1 MRPRVV
7 LVGVVLITI
16 VVGIFVVP
24 KAFARITADG
34 SPSARSGVVADPPQ
48 APAARPASPTLRAAP
63 VTLDTDAPFWSW
75 ALLDRRSGELAGSAN
90 FNQTNTTESM
100 IKVWLV
106 SDYLRHHPDPDQA
119 TLRKLSSAIR
129 DSDDTAAQWAYRQGG
144 SDAVVR
150 RLVTTCG
157 LTDTTVHSGWWS
169 LTKMSARD
177 AVRMGNCIADGR
189 AAGPK
194 WTDWV
199 LSEMRQVRGTVD
211 QQQERSGG
219 GRWGII
225 DALPAD
231 TARTVA
237 IKNGWTPQGYD
248 GRWHINCLAVTDDWV
263 LAVQAQYPYG
273 KWPSGAAVP
282 EGLDK
287 GAGICRQVT
296 EQLLTTQP

>member
-1 MRPRVV
+1 VV
-7 LVGVVLITI
+7 LVGIVLITI

-24 KAFARITADG
+24 KAFARIATDN
-34 SPSARSGVVADPPQ
+34 SSSARSGVVADPPK
-48 APAARPASPTLRAAP
+48 APAAQPAAPTVRARP
-63 VTLDTDAPFWSW
+63 VTLDTNVPFWSW
-75 ALLDRRSGELAGSAN
+75 ALLDRRTGTVAGSAN
-90 FNQTNTTESM
+90 LADTNTTESM

-106 SDYLRHHPDPDQA
+106 SDYLRHHPNPDGA
-119 TLRKLSSAIR
+119 TLQKLSRAIR

-150 RLVTTCG
+150 RLISTCG

-177 AVRMGNCIADGR
+177 AVRMGDCIADGR
-189 AAGPK
+189 AAGPQ

-199 LSEMRQVRGTVD
+199 LSEMRQVRGTVS

-225 DALPAD
+225 DALPAG
-231 TARTVA
+231 TADTVA
-237 IKNGWTPQGYD
+237 IKNGWTAQGYD
-248 GRWHINCLAVTDDWV
+248 GSWHINCLAVTGDWV
-263 LAVQAQYPYG
+263 LAVQTRYPYG
-273 KWPSGAAVP
+273 RWPSGSAVP

-287 GAGICRQVT
+287 GAGICRSVT
-296 EQLLTTQP
+296 EQLMSSQP